1 MHARYNPPQRMI
13 SRPRLVFVAA
23 LLVCLLPE
31 SLPSQTHTAGPWDQ
45 PAADLA
51 RQVAAL
57 AGPGPARLVIHNNS
71 SLAPGEIPAIRLL
84 LERDFRTFGVVAG
97 SSDSATTIRVTLSQ
111 NTQGGLWVAEVME
124 GTESR
129 IAMTPVTLGA
139 SAPPAASAAITLRR
153 TLLVTEPDPILDAAV
168 LADRLIVLEPERI
181 LIYPSASGVRGATS
195 DAEVSEA
202 QIFPIE
208 HSRPF
213 PRDVRGRIFAAQ
225 DHLFDAYLPGAAC
238 AGTSAG
244 TQIGVTC
251 ADSDDPWPVTATQRA
266 FYSAMRNY
274 FTGVLAPGFGMELA
288 PFYTAGDL
296 PRGNGSGT
304 LLNPVAGGVLLIEGA
319 TAQPVNG
326 AGDWGS
332 DFAVI
337 RSGCGAGAQVLA
349 SGTGAAPAGDSLRAF
364 EISGREAIAVSA
376 PLPIEGAITAISPA
390 PDAVVAPAGGVEAT
404 AAIGTAATIIVR
416 RDAPLRYE
424 ASHVAALCN

>member
-31 SLPSQTHTAGPWDQ
+31 SLPSQTRAPGPWDQ

-57 AGPGPARLVIHNNS
+57 AGPGPARLVIHDNS

-84 LERDFRTFGVVAG
+84 LERDLRTFGVVAG

-111 NTQGGLWVAEVME
+111 NAQGGLWVAEVLE

-129 IAMTPVTLGA
+129 VAMEPVTLGA

-168 LADRLIVLEPERI
+168 LAGRLIVLEPDRI
-181 LIYPSASGVRGATS
+181 LIYPGGPAARGNPGDTG
-195 DAEVSEA
+195 VSEA
-202 QIFPIE
+202 QIFSIE

-213 PRDVRGRIFAAQ
+213 PRDVRGRIFAGQ
-225 DHLFDAYLPGAAC
+225 DHLFEAYLPGVAC
-238 AGTSAG
+238 VGSNASGPIA
-244 TQIGVTC
+244 VTC
-251 ADSDDPWPVTATQRA
+251 SDSDDPWPITATQRA

-274 FTGVLAPGFGMELA
+274 FTGILAPGFGMDFA
-288 PFYTAGDL
+288 PFYTAADL
-296 PRGNGSGT
+296 PRPTGSAV
-304 LLNPVAGGVLLIEGA
+304 LLNPVRGGALLMEGA
-319 TAQPVNG
+319 SAQPVN
-326 AGDWGS
+326 ATGDWGS

-337 RSGCGAGAQVLA
+337 RSGCGSGAQVLV
-349 SGTGAAPAGDSLRAF
+349 SGSGAATTGDLLRAF
-364 EISGREAIAVSA
+364 EISGSEAITVSA
-376 PLPIEGAITAISPA
+376 PLPIDGAITAVSPA
-390 PDAVVAPAGGVEAT
+390 SDAASDTTSG
-404 AAIGTAATIIVR
+404 AAASGATIIVR
-416 RDAPLRYE
+416 RDAPVRYE